1 MLTFTRWYNYE
12 HQHNQLRFVTLP
24 QRHTGQD
31 KSMKTIMMKKIIAQH
46 RVARRCFSTGP
57 VAAAYE
63 LKVNAGEVR
72 RDDAQVALAAKF
84 DALYESLAL
93 LPPVPVRTDDP
104 TESSATSNSP
114 LLLARSLASAQSFLR
129 KKFHLWFFGTPPRG
143 MYIYGPVGVG
153 KSFLMDLF
161 YASVTV
167 PDDSCCHNNSHK
179 HTKMTKRRV
188 HFHEFMLDVHHRI
201 FIYKQK
207 HPRGDALP
215 IIAQQL
221 AQEAQLLC
229 FDEFQ
234 VTDIADAMILKR
246 LFSLLLDWNVV
257 MVATSNRAPD
267 ALYKGGINRSL
278 FLPFI
283 DMLKDTSDIISMEDS
298 KKDYRLESRADGQS
312 YFWSNKDVHGDNSIH
327 RDMQAQLEEIFGGTA
342 SGTEAE
348 IIPVLFGRTV
358 QVARLNDRC
367 AWFDFSELCYQ
378 PLGAADY
385 ISLCRRFP
393 VIIMERVPQLDA
405 NHLNEAR
412 RFVTLIDACYESRT
426 RLVLAAQVPLDELF
440 VDFEAQVESSDG
452 DEELIVNDKGGNSSS
467 FATTMIRTKEGKYY
481 EWSATGRIGVS
492 LAQFSSA
499 NDLAFS
505 FRRAASRLVEMG
517 GKEWGRQ

>member
-1 MLTFTRWYNYE
+1 M
-12 HQHNQLRFVTLP
+12 
-24 QRHTGQD
+24 
-31 KSMKTIMMKKIIAQH
+31 MKTMKMNTMIAQH
-46 RVARRCFSTGP
+46 RVARRCFSTGR

-63 LKVNAGEVR
+63 LKVDAGEVR

-84 DALYESLAL
+84 DALHESLAS

-104 TESSATSNSP
+104 TESSSP
-114 LLLARSLASAQSFLR
+114 LLLLLARSLASAQSFLR
-129 KKFHLWFFGTPPRG
+129 KKFHLWSFGPPPRG
-143 MYIYGPVGVG
+143 MYIHGPVGVG

-167 PDDSCCHNNSHK
+167 PDDDSCCNNDSHK
-179 HTKMTKRRV
+179 HAKITKRRV

-201 FIYKQK
+201 FAYKQK
-207 HPRGDALP
+207 HPRGDAIP

-246 LFSLLLDWNVV
+246 LFLLLLLDWNVV
-257 MVATSNRAPD
+257 VVATSNRPPD
-267 ALYKGGINRSL
+267 DLYEGGINRSL

-283 DMLKDTSDIISMEDS
+283 DILKHTSDIISMEDS
-298 KKDYRLESRADGQS
+298 RKDYRLETRAGGQS
-312 YFWSNKDVHGDNSIH
+312 YFCSNKDVHGDNNINNN
-327 RDMQAQLEEIFGGTA
+327 MQAQLEEIFGGTA

-385 ISLCRRFP
+385 ISLCCRFP
-393 VIIMERVPQLDA
+393 VLIIDCVPQLDA

-412 RFVTLIDACYESRT
+412 RFVTLIDACYEYRT

-452 DEELIVNDKGGNSSS
+452 DEELFVSEKGGSSSS
-467 FATTMIRTKEGKYY
+467 FATTMIRTKEGEYL

-492 LAQFSSA
+492 LAQLSAA

>member
-1 MLTFTRWYNYE
+1 MKT
-12 HQHNQLRFVTLP
+12 VM
-24 QRHTGQD
+24 
-31 KSMKTIMMKKIIAQH
+31 KSMAVQH
-46 RVARRCFSTGP
+46 RVARQSIPTGP
-57 VAAAYE
+57 VTAAYE
-63 LKVNAGEVR
+63 RKVDAGEVQQ
-72 RDDAQVALAAKF
+72 DNAQLALAAKL
-84 DALYESLAL
+84 DALYKSLAS
-93 LPPVPVRTDDP
+93 LPPVPMRTDHQTVDS
-104 TESSATSNSP
+104 TTSNGP
-114 LLLARSLASAQSFLR
+114 HLLVRSLASAQSFLR
-129 KKFHLWFFGTPPRG
+129 KKFHLWSFGPPPRG
-143 MYIYGPVGVG
+143 IYIHGPVGVG

-161 YASVTV
+161 YALVNV
-167 PDDSCCHNNSHK
+167 PDDDYCFKNNSHK
-179 HTKMTKRRV
+179 HAKITKRRV

-201 FIYKQK
+201 FVYKQE
-207 HPRGDALP
+207 HPRDDAIP

-234 VTDIADAMILKR
+234 VTDVADAMILKR
-246 LFSLLLDWNVV
+246 LFLYLSYWNVV
-257 MVATSNRAPD
+257 VVVTSNRSPD
-267 ALYKGGINRSL
+267 TLYEGGINRSL

-283 DMLKDTSDIISMEDS
+283 DMLKGTFDIISMEDS
-298 KKDYRLESRADGQS
+298 QKDYRLESRADGQS
-312 YFWSNKDVHGDNSIH
+312 YFWSNKDIHGDNNINNNI
-327 RDMQAQLEEIFGGTA
+327 QGQLEDIFGSTTSTNEGE
-342 SGTEAE
+342 S
-348 IIPVLFGRTV
+348 ISVLFGRSV
-358 QVARLNDRC
+358 QVARFNDRC
-367 AWFDFSELCYQ
+367 AWFHFSELCYQ

-452 DEELIVNDKGGNSSS
+452 DGELIVNDKGGNSSS

-517 GKEWGRQ
+517 GKGWGRQ

>member
-1 MLTFTRWYNYE
+1 
-12 HQHNQLRFVTLP
+12 
-24 QRHTGQD
+24 
-31 KSMKTIMMKKIIAQH
+31 MKIIKTMIAQH
-46 RVARRCFSTGP
+46 RVARRCLSIGP

-63 LKVNAGEVR
+63 LKVDAGEVQ
-72 RDDAQVALAAKF
+72 RDEAQVALAAKL
-84 DALYESLAL
+84 DALHESLAS
-93 LPPVPVRTDDP
+93 LPPVPVRTDYP
-104 TESSATSNSP
+104 TENSCTSRSP
-114 LLLARSLASAQSFLR
+114 LLLVRSLASAQSFLR
-129 KKFHLWFFGTPPRG
+129 KKFHLWSFGPPPKG
-143 MYIYGPVGVG
+143 MYIHGPVGVG

-161 YASVTV
+161 YASVNV
-167 PDDSCCHNNSHK
+167 PDDSCCNNDSHSHK
-179 HTKMTKRRV
+179 HPKITKRRV

-201 FIYKQK
+201 FVYKQK
-207 HPRGDALP
+207 HPRGDAIP
-215 IIAQQL
+215 VVAQQL

-234 VTDIADAMILKR
+234 VTDIADAMVLKR
-246 LFSLLLDWNVV
+246 LFLLLLDWNVV
-257 MVATSNRAPD
+257 MVATSNRRPD
-267 ALYKGGINRSL
+267 ALYEGGINRSL

-283 DMLKDTSDIISMEDS
+283 DILKHSTDIISMEDS
-298 KKDYRLESRADGQS
+298 REDYRLVNRAGGQS
-312 YFWSNKDVHGDNSIH
+312 YFWSNKDVHGDNNTNNN
-327 RDMQAQLEEIFGGTA
+327 MQAQLEEIFGGTA
-342 SGTEAE
+342 STTEAE
-348 IIPVLFGRTV
+348 SIPVLFGRTV
-358 QVARLNDRC
+358 QVARYNDRC

-393 VIIMERVPQLDA
+393 VLIMDGVPQLDA
-405 NHLNEAR
+405 NYLNEAR

-426 RLVLAAQVPLDELF
+426 RLVLTAQVPLDELF

-467 FATTMIRTKEGKYY
+467 FATTMIRTKEGEYY

-492 LAQFSSA
+492 LAQLSSA

>member
-1 MLTFTRWYNYE
+1 M
-12 HQHNQLRFVTLP
+12 
-24 QRHTGQD
+24 
-31 KSMKTIMMKKIIAQH
+31 MKTMKTMKMIAQH
-46 RVARRCFSTGP
+46 GVARRSFSTGP

-63 LKVNAGEVR
+63 LKVDAGEVR

-84 DALYESLAL
+84 DALHESLAS

-104 TESSATSNSP
+104 TESSCTSSSP
-114 LLLARSLASAQSFLR
+114 LLLLLSRSLASAQSFLR
-129 KKFHLWFFGTPPRG
+129 KKFHLWSFGPPPRG
-143 MYIYGPVGVG
+143 MYIHGSVGVG

-167 PDDSCCHNNSHK
+167 PDDDSCCNNDTHSHSHK
-179 HTKMTKRRV
+179 HAKITKRRV

-201 FIYKQK
+201 FVYKQK
-207 HPRGDALP
+207 HPRGDAIP

-246 LFSLLLDWNVV
+246 LFLLLLLDWNVV
-257 MVATSNRAPD
+257 VVATSNRPPD
-267 ALYKGGINRSL
+267 ALYEGGINRSL

-283 DMLKDTSDIISMEDS
+283 EILKHTSDIISMEDS
-298 KKDYRLESRADGQS
+298 RKDYRLETRAGGQS
-312 YFWSNKDVHGDNSIH
+312 YFWSNKDVHGDNNINNN
-327 RDMQAQLEEIFGGTA
+327 MQAQLEEIFGGTA

-393 VIIMERVPQLDA
+393 VLIMDRVPQLDA

-426 RLVLAAQVPLDELF
+426 RLVLAAQVSLDELF
-440 VDFEAQVESSDG
+440 VDFEAQVESIDG
-452 DEELIVNDKGGNSSS
+452 DEELFVSEKGGSSSS
-467 FATTMIRTKEGKYY
+467 FATTMIRTKEGEYL

-492 LAQFSSA
+492 LAQLSAA

>member
-1 MLTFTRWYNYE
+1 M
-12 HQHNQLRFVTLP
+12 
-24 QRHTGQD
+24 
-31 KSMKTIMMKKIIAQH
+31 MKTMKTMKMIAQH
-46 RVARRCFSTGP
+46 GVARRSFSTGP

-63 LKVNAGEVR
+63 LKVDAGEVR

-84 DALYESLAL
+84 DALHESLAS

-104 TESSATSNSP
+104 TESSCTSSSP
-114 LLLARSLASAQSFLR
+114 LLLLLSRSLASAQSFLR
-129 KKFHLWFFGTPPRG
+129 KKFHLWSFGPPPRG
-143 MYIYGPVGVG
+143 MYIYGSVGVG

-167 PDDSCCHNNSHK
+167 PDDDSCCNNDSHSHK
-179 HTKMTKRRV
+179 HAKITKRRV

-201 FIYKQK
+201 FVYKQK
-207 HPRGDALP
+207 HPRGDAIP

-246 LFSLLLDWNVV
+246 LFLLLLLDWNVV
-257 MVATSNRAPD
+257 VVATSNRPPD
-267 ALYKGGINRSL
+267 ALYEGGINRSL

-283 DMLKDTSDIISMEDS
+283 EILKHTSDIISMEDS
-298 KKDYRLESRADGQS
+298 RKDYRLETRAGGQS
-312 YFWSNKDVHGDNSIH
+312 YFWSNKDVHGDNNINNN
-327 RDMQAQLEEIFGGTA
+327 MQAQLEEIFGGTA

-393 VIIMERVPQLDA
+393 VLIMDRVPQLDA

-440 VDFEAQVESSDG
+440 VDFEAQVESIDG
-452 DEELIVNDKGGNSSS
+452 DEELFVSEKGGSSSS
-467 FATTMIRTKEGKYY
+467 FATTMIRTKEGEYL

-492 LAQFSSA
+492 LAQLSAA

>member
-1 MLTFTRWYNYE
+1 M
-12 HQHNQLRFVTLP
+12 
-24 QRHTGQD
+24 
-31 KSMKTIMMKKIIAQH
+31 MKTMKTMKMIAQH
-46 RVARRCFSTGP
+46 GVARRSFSTGP

-63 LKVNAGEVR
+63 LKVDAGEVR

-84 DALYESLAL
+84 DALHESLAS

-104 TESSATSNSP
+104 TESSCTSSSP
-114 LLLARSLASAQSFLR
+114 LLLLLSRSLASAQSFLR
-129 KKFHLWFFGTPPRG
+129 KKFHLWSFGPPPRG
-143 MYIYGPVGVG
+143 MYIHGSVGVG

-167 PDDSCCHNNSHK
+167 PDDDSCCNNDTHSHK
-179 HTKMTKRRV
+179 HAKITKRRV

-201 FIYKQK
+201 FVYKQK
-207 HPRGDALP
+207 HPRGDAIP

-246 LFSLLLDWNVV
+246 LFLLLLLDWNVV
-257 MVATSNRAPD
+257 VVATSNRPPD
-267 ALYKGGINRSL
+267 ALYEGGINRSL

-283 DMLKDTSDIISMEDS
+283 EILKHTSDIISMEDS
-298 KKDYRLESRADGQS
+298 RKDYRLETRAGGQS
-312 YFWSNKDVHGDNSIH
+312 YFWSNKDVHGDNNINNN
-327 RDMQAQLEEIFGGTA
+327 MQAQLEEIFGGTA

-393 VIIMERVPQLDA
+393 VLIMDRVPQLDA

-440 VDFEAQVESSDG
+440 VDFEAQVESIDG
-452 DEELIVNDKGGNSSS
+452 DEELFVSEKGGSSSS
-467 FATTMIRTKEGKYY
+467 FATTMIRTKEGEYL

-492 LAQFSSA
+492 LAQLSAA

>member
-1 MLTFTRWYNYE
+1 M
-12 HQHNQLRFVTLP
+12 
-24 QRHTGQD
+24 
-31 KSMKTIMMKKIIAQH
+31 MKTMKTMKMIAQH
-46 RVARRCFSTGP
+46 GVARRSFSTGP

-63 LKVNAGEVR
+63 LKVDAGEVR

-84 DALYESLAL
+84 DALHESLAS

-104 TESSATSNSP
+104 TESSCTSSSP
-114 LLLARSLASAQSFLR
+114 LLLLLSRSLASAQSFLR
-129 KKFHLWFFGTPPRG
+129 KKFHLWSFGPPPRG
-143 MYIYGPVGVG
+143 MYIHGSVGVG

-167 PDDSCCHNNSHK
+167 PDDDSCCNNDTHSHK
-179 HTKMTKRRV
+179 HAKITKRRV

-201 FIYKQK
+201 FVYKQK
-207 HPRGDALP
+207 HPRGDAIS

-246 LFSLLLDWNVV
+246 LFLLLLLDWNVV
-257 MVATSNRAPD
+257 VVATSNRPPD
-267 ALYKGGINRSL
+267 ALYEGGINRSL

-283 DMLKDTSDIISMEDS
+283 EILKHTSDIITMEDS
-298 KKDYRLESRADGQS
+298 RKDYRLETRAGGQS
-312 YFWSNKDVHGDNSIH
+312 YFWSNKDVRGDNNINNN
-327 RDMQAQLEEIFGGTA
+327 MQAQLEEIFGGTA

-393 VIIMERVPQLDA
+393 VLIMDRVPQLDA

-426 RLVLAAQVPLDELF
+426 RLVLAAQVSLDELF
-440 VDFEAQVESSDG
+440 VDFEAQVESIDG
-452 DEELIVNDKGGNSSS
+452 DEELFVSEKGGSSSS
-467 FATTMIRTKEGKYY
+467 FATTMIRTKEGEYL

-492 LAQFSSA
+492 LAQLSAA

>member
-1 MLTFTRWYNYE
+1 M
-12 HQHNQLRFVTLP
+12 
-24 QRHTGQD
+24 
-31 KSMKTIMMKKIIAQH
+31 MKTTMMMKTMIAQQ
-46 RVARRCFSTGP
+46 RGAQQCFSTGP
-57 VAAAYE
+57 VATAYK
-63 LKVNAGEVR
+63 LKVDAGEVR

-84 DALYESLAL
+84 DALHESLAS
-93 LPPVPVRTDDP
+93 LPPVPVRTDVP
-104 TESSATSNSP
+104 TESSCTSSSP
-114 LLLARSLASAQSFLR
+114 LLLLLARFQASAQSFLR
-129 KKFHLWFFGTPPRG
+129 KKFHLWSFGPPPRG
-143 MYIYGPVGVG
+143 MYIHGPVGVG

-167 PDDSCCHNNSHK
+167 PDDSCCTNDNHSGSHSHK
-179 HTKMTKRRV
+179 HAKITKRRI

-201 FIYKQK
+201 FVYKQK
-207 HPRGDALP
+207 YPRGDAIP
-215 IIAQQL
+215 FIAQEL

-246 LFSLLLDWNVV
+246 LFLLLLDCNVV
-257 MVATSNRAPD
+257 VVATSNRSPD

-283 DMLKDTSDIISMEDS
+283 NILKQTSDIISMEDS
-298 KKDYRLESRADGQS
+298 GKDYRRETRAGDQS
-312 YFWSNKDVHGDNSIH
+312 YFWYNKDVHGDNNINNN
-327 RDMQAQLEEIFGGTA
+327 MQAQLEEIFGGTA

-385 ISLCRRFP
+385 ISLCSRFP
-393 VIIMERVPQLDA
+393 VLIIDRVPQLDA
-405 NHLNEAR
+405 NYLNEAR

-440 VDFEAQVESSDG
+440 VDFEAHVESCDG
-452 DEELIVNDKGGNSSS
+452 DEELFVSEKGGNSSS
-467 FATTMIRTKEGKYY
+467 FATTMIRTKEGEYF

-492 LAQFSSA
+492 LAQFSAA

-517 GKEWGRQ
+517 GKEWGR

>member
-1 MLTFTRWYNYE
+1 
-12 HQHNQLRFVTLP
+12 
-24 QRHTGQD
+24 
-31 KSMKTIMMKKIIAQH
+31 MKTMKTMKMIAQH
-46 RVARRCFSTGP
+46 GVARRSFSTGP

-63 LKVNAGEVR
+63 LKVDAGEVR

-84 DALYESLAL
+84 DALHESLAS

-104 TESSATSNSP
+104 TESSCTSSSP
-114 LLLARSLASAQSFLR
+114 LLLLLSRSLASAQSFLR
-129 KKFHLWFFGTPPRG
+129 KKFHLWSFGPPPRG
-143 MYIYGPVGVG
+143 MYIHGSVGVG

-167 PDDSCCHNNSHK
+167 PDDDSCCNNDTHSHK
-179 HTKMTKRRV
+179 HAKITKRRV

-201 FIYKQK
+201 FVYKQK
-207 HPRGDALP
+207 HPRGDAIS

-246 LFSLLLDWNVV
+246 LFLLLLLDWNVV
-257 MVATSNRAPD
+257 VVATSNRPPD
-267 ALYKGGINRSL
+267 ALYEGGINRSL

-283 DMLKDTSDIISMEDS
+283 EILKHTSDIISMEDS
-298 KKDYRLESRADGQS
+298 RKDYRLETRAGGQS
-312 YFWSNKDVHGDNSIH
+312 YFWSNKDVRGDNNINNN
-327 RDMQAQLEEIFGGTA
+327 MQAQLEEIFGGTA

-367 AWFDFSELCYQ
+367 AWFDFFELCYQ

-393 VIIMERVPQLDA
+393 VLIMDRVPQLDA

-426 RLVLAAQVPLDELF
+426 RLVLAAQVSLDELF
-440 VDFEAQVESSDG
+440 VDFEAQVESIDG
-452 DEELIVNDKGGNSSS
+452 DEDLFVSEKGGSSSS
-467 FATTMIRTKEGKYY
+467 FATTMIRTKEGEYL

-492 LAQFSSA
+492 LAQLSAA

>member
-1 MLTFTRWYNYE
+1 
-12 HQHNQLRFVTLP
+12 
-24 QRHTGQD
+24 
-31 KSMKTIMMKKIIAQH
+31 MKTVMKKMTAQH
-46 RVARRCFSTGP
+46 RVAQRCLPTGP
-57 VAAAYE
+57 VTAAYE
-63 LKVNAGEVR
+63 RKVYAGEVQ
-72 RDDAQVALAAKF
+72 RDYAQVALAAKL
-84 DALYESLAL
+84 DALYESLAA
-93 LPPVPVRTDDP
+93 LPPVPMCTDYRR
-104 TESSATSNSP
+104 EGSCASSGP
-114 LLLARSLASAQSFLR
+114 RLLGRSLASAQSFLR
-129 KKFHLWFFGTPPRG
+129 KKLHLWSFGPSPRG
-143 MYIYGPVGVG
+143 IYIHGPVGVG

-161 YASVTV
+161 YALVNA
-167 PDDSCCHNNSHK
+167 PDDDSCCKNNSHK
-179 HTKMTKRRV
+179 QAKITKRRV

-201 FIYKQK
+201 FVYKQE
-207 HPRGDALP
+207 HPRGDAIP
-215 IIAQQL
+215 IVAQQL

-234 VTDIADAMILKR
+234 VTDVADAMILKR
-246 LFSLLLDWNVV
+246 LFLFLSYWNVV
-257 MVATSNRAPD
+257 VVATSNRAPD
-267 ALYKGGINRSL
+267 ALYEGGINRSL

-283 DMLKDTSDIISMEDS
+283 DMLKHTFDIISMEDS
-298 KKDYRLESRADGQS
+298 QKDYRLESRADGQS
-312 YFWSNKDVHGDNSIH
+312 YFWSNKDIHGDNSINNI
-327 RDMQAQLEEIFGGTA
+327 QAQLEEIFGGTA
-342 SGTEAE
+342 STTKAE
-348 IIPVLFGRTV
+348 SIPVLFGRTV

-385 ISLCRRFP
+385 LSLCRRFP
-393 VIIMERVPQLDA
+393 VIIMERVPQLNA

-452 DEELIVNDKGGNSSS
+452 DGELIVNDKGGNSSS

-481 EWSATGRIGVS
+481 EWSATGRVGVS

-517 GKEWGRQ
+517 GKGWGRQ

>member
-1 MLTFTRWYNYE
+1 M
-12 HQHNQLRFVTLP
+12 
-24 QRHTGQD
+24 
-31 KSMKTIMMKKIIAQH
+31 MKTMKMKTMIAQH

-63 LKVNAGEVR
+63 LKVDAGEVR

-84 DALYESLAL
+84 DALHESLAS

-104 TESSATSNSP
+104 TEYSCTSSSP
-114 LLLARSLASAQSFLR
+114 LLLLLARSLASAQSFLR
-129 KKFHLWFFGTPPRG
+129 KKFHLWSFGPPPRG
-143 MYIYGPVGVG
+143 MYIHGPVGVG

-167 PDDSCCHNNSHK
+167 PDDDSCCNNDSHSHK
-179 HTKMTKRRV
+179 HVKITKRRV

-201 FIYKQK
+201 FAYKQK
-207 HPRGDALP
+207 HPRGDAIP

-246 LFSLLLDWNVV
+246 LFLLLLLDWNVV
-257 MVATSNRAPD
+257 VVATSNRPPD
-267 ALYKGGINRSL
+267 ALYEGGINRSL

-283 DMLKDTSDIISMEDS
+283 EILKHTSDIISMEDS
-298 KKDYRLESRADGQS
+298 RKDYRLETRAGGQS
-312 YFWSNKDVHGDNSIH
+312 YFWSNKDVRGDNNINNN
-327 RDMQAQLEEIFGGTA
+327 MQAQLEEIFGGTA

-385 ISLCRRFP
+385 ISLCCRFP
-393 VIIMERVPQLDA
+393 VLIMDCVPQLDA

-452 DEELIVNDKGGNSSS
+452 DEELFVSVKGGSSSS
-467 FATTMIRTKEGKYY
+467 FATTMIRTKEGEYL

-492 LAQFSSA
+492 LAQLSAA

>member
-1 MLTFTRWYNYE
+1 M
-12 HQHNQLRFVTLP
+12 
-24 QRHTGQD
+24 
-31 KSMKTIMMKKIIAQH
+31 MKTMKTMKIIAQH
-46 RVARRCFSTGP
+46 GVARRSFSTGP

-63 LKVNAGEVR
+63 LKVDAGEVR

-84 DALYESLAL
+84 DALHESLAS

-104 TESSATSNSP
+104 TESSCTSSSP
-114 LLLARSLASAQSFLR
+114 LLLLLSRSLASAQSFLR
-129 KKFHLWFFGTPPRG
+129 KKFHLWSFGPPPRG
-143 MYIYGPVGVG
+143 MYIHGSVGVG

-167 PDDSCCHNNSHK
+167 PDDDSCCNNDTHSHSHK
-179 HTKMTKRRV
+179 HAKITKRRV

-201 FIYKQK
+201 FVYKQK
-207 HPRGDALP
+207 HPRGDAIP

-246 LFSLLLDWNVV
+246 LFLLLLDWNVV
-257 MVATSNRAPD
+257 VVATSNRPPD
-267 ALYKGGINRSL
+267 ALYEGGINRSL

-283 DMLKDTSDIISMEDS
+283 EILKHTSDIISMEDS
-298 KKDYRLESRADGQS
+298 RKDYRLETRAGGQS
-312 YFWSNKDVHGDNSIH
+312 YFWSNKDVHGDNNINNN
-327 RDMQAQLEEIFGGTA
+327 MQAQLEEIFGDTA

-348 IIPVLFGRTV
+348 IIPIFFGRTV

-393 VIIMERVPQLDA
+393 VLIMDRVPQLDA

-440 VDFEAQVESSDG
+440 VDFEAQVESIDG
-452 DEELIVNDKGGNSSS
+452 DEELFVSEKGGSSSS
-467 FATTMIRTKEGKYY
+467 FATTMIRTKEGEYL

-492 LAQFSSA
+492 LAQLSAA

>member
-1 MLTFTRWYNYE
+1 M
-12 HQHNQLRFVTLP
+12 
-24 QRHTGQD
+24 
-31 KSMKTIMMKKIIAQH
+31 MKTMIAQH

-63 LKVNAGEVR
+63 LKVDAGEVR

-84 DALYESLAL
+84 DALHESLAS

-104 TESSATSNSP
+104 TESSCTSSSP

-129 KKFHLWFFGTPPRG
+129 KKFHLWSFGPPPRG
-143 MYIYGPVGVG
+143 MYIHGPVGVG

-167 PDDSCCHNNSHK
+167 PDDDSCCNNDSHSHK
-179 HTKMTKRRV
+179 HLKITKRRV

-201 FIYKQK
+201 FAYNQK
-207 HPRGDALP
+207 HPRGDAIP

-246 LFSLLLDWNVV
+246 LFLLLLLDWNVV
-257 MVATSNRAPD
+257 VVATSNRPPD
-267 ALYKGGINRSL
+267 ALYEGGINRSL

-283 DMLKDTSDIISMEDS
+283 NILKHTSDIISMEDS
-298 KKDYRLESRADGQS
+298 RKDYRLETRAGGQS
-312 YFWSNKDVHGDNSIH
+312 YFWSNKDVHGDNNMNNN
-327 RDMQAQLEEIFGGTA
+327 MQAQLEEIFGGTA

-385 ISLCRRFP
+385 ISLCCRFP
-393 VIIMERVPQLDA
+393 VLIIDCVPQLDA

-440 VDFEAQVESSDG
+440 VDFEAQVESIDG
-452 DEELIVNDKGGNSSS
+452 DEELFVSEKGGSSSS
-467 FATTMIRTKEGKYY
+467 FATTMIRTKEGEYL

-492 LAQFSSA
+492 LAQLSAA

>member
-1 MLTFTRWYNYE
+1 M
-12 HQHNQLRFVTLP
+12 
-24 QRHTGQD
+24 
-31 KSMKTIMMKKIIAQH
+31 MKTLIAKH

-57 VAAAYE
+57 VTTAYE
-63 LKVNAGEVR
+63 LKVVAGEVR
-72 RDDAQVALAAKF
+72 RDDAQVALAAKL
-84 DALYESLAL
+84 DALHESLTS
-93 LPPVPVRTDDP
+93 LPPVPVRTDEP
-104 TESSATSNSP
+104 TNSSCTSSSP
-114 LLLARSLASAQSFLR
+114 MLLARSLASAQSFFR
-129 KKFHLWFFGTPPRG
+129 KKYHLWTFGPPPRG
-143 MYIYGPVGVG
+143 MYIHGPVGVG

-167 PDDSCCHNNSHK
+167 PDDNSSCNNHSHSHK
-179 HTKMTKRRV
+179 HAKVTKRRV

-201 FIYKQK
+201 FVYKQK
-207 HPRGDALP
+207 HPRADAIP

-234 VTDIADAMILKR
+234 VTDIADAMILKQ
-246 LFSLLLDWNVV
+246 LFLQLLDLNVV
-257 MVATSNRAPD
+257 VVATSNRAPD
-267 ALYKGGINRSL
+267 ALYEGGINRSL

-283 DMLKDTSDIISMEDS
+283 DILKHTSDVISMEDS
-298 KKDYRLESRADGQS
+298 SKDYRLETQAGGQS
-312 YFWSNKDVHGDNSIH
+312 YFCSNKDVHGDNNTNNNIQSK
-327 RDMQAQLEEIFGGTA
+327 LEEIFGGTA

-348 IIPVLFGRTV
+348 IISVLFGRTV

-385 ISLCRRFP
+385 ISLCCRFP
-393 VIIMERVPQLDA
+393 VLIIDRVPQLDA

-412 RFVTLIDACYESRT
+412 RFVTLIDACYEART

-440 VDFEAQVESSDG
+440 VDFEAHVESSDG
-452 DEELIVNDKGGNSSS
+452 DGELIVSEKGGNSSS
-467 FATTMIRTKEGKYY
+467 FATTMIRTKEGEYY

-492 LAQFSSA
+492 LAQLSSA

>member
-1 MLTFTRWYNYE
+1 
-12 HQHNQLRFVTLP
+12 
-24 QRHTGQD
+24 
-31 KSMKTIMMKKIIAQH
+31 
-46 RVARRCFSTGP
+46 
-57 VAAAYE
+57 
-63 LKVNAGEVR
+63 
-72 RDDAQVALAAKF
+72 
-84 DALYESLAL
+84 
-93 LPPVPVRTDDP
+93 
-104 TESSATSNSP
+104 
-114 LLLARSLASAQSFLR
+114 
-129 KKFHLWFFGTPPRG
+129 
-143 MYIYGPVGVG
+143 
-153 KSFLMDLF
+153 MDLF
-161 YASVTV
+161 YASVSV
-167 PDDSCCHNNSHK
+167 PDDNSCCTNDSHK
-179 HTKMTKRRV
+179 HINITKRRV

-201 FIYKQK
+201 FVYKQE
-207 HPRGDALP
+207 HPQGDAIP
-215 IIAQQL
+215 VIAQQL

-234 VTDIADAMILKR
+234 VTEIADAMILKR

-257 MVATSNRAPD
+257 MVATSNRSPD
-267 ALYKGGINRSL
+267 ALYEGGINRSL

-283 DMLKDTSDIISMEDS
+283 DMLKNSSDIISMEDS
-298 KKDYRLESRADGQS
+298 QKDYRLENRADGQS
-312 YFWSNKDVHGDNSIH
+312 YFWSNNGIHGDNNTNNNI
-327 RDMQAQLEEIFGGTA
+327 QAQLEEIFGDTA

-348 IIPVLFGRTV
+348 TIPVLFGRTV
-358 QVARLNDRC
+358 QVARFNARC

-385 ISLCRRFP
+385 ISLCCRFP

-452 DEELIVNDKGGNSSS
+452 DEELIVNEKGGNSSS
-467 FATTMIRTKEGKYY
+467 FATTMIRTKEGEYY

-492 LAQFSSA
+492 LAQLSSA

-517 GKEWGRQ
+517 GNEWGRQ

>member
-1 MLTFTRWYNYE
+1 M
-12 HQHNQLRFVTLP
+12 
-24 QRHTGQD
+24 
-31 KSMKTIMMKKIIAQH
+31 MKTMKTMMMKTMIAQH

-63 LKVNAGEVR
+63 LKVDAGEVR

-84 DALYESLAL
+84 DALHESLAS
-93 LPPVPVRTDDP
+93 LPPVPARTDDP
-104 TESSATSNSP
+104 TESSCTSSSP

-129 KKFHLWFFGTPPRG
+129 KKFHLWSFGPPPRG
-143 MYIYGPVGVG
+143 MYIHGPVGVG

-161 YASVTV
+161 YASVTA
-167 PDDSCCHNNSHK
+167 PDDDSCCNNDSHSHK
-179 HTKMTKRRV
+179 HVKITKRRV

-201 FIYKQK
+201 FAYKQK
-207 HPRGDALP
+207 HPRGDAIP

-246 LFSLLLDWNVV
+246 LFLLLLLDWNVV
-257 MVATSNRAPD
+257 VVATSNRPPD
-267 ALYKGGINRSL
+267 ALYEGGINRSL

-283 DMLKDTSDIISMEDS
+283 DILKHTSDIISMEDS
-298 KKDYRLESRADGQS
+298 RKDYRLETRAGGQS
-312 YFWSNKDVHGDNSIH
+312 YFWSNKDVHGDNNINNN
-327 RDMQAQLEEIFGGTA
+327 MQAQLEEIFGGTA

-385 ISLCRRFP
+385 ISLCCRFP
-393 VIIMERVPQLDA
+393 VLIIDCVPQLDA

-440 VDFEAQVESSDG
+440 VDFEAQVESSDR
-452 DEELIVNDKGGNSSS
+452 DEELFVSEKGGSSSS
-467 FATTMIRTKEGKYY
+467 FATTMIRTKEGEYL

-492 LAQFSSA
+492 LAQLSAA

>member
-1 MLTFTRWYNYE
+1 MTT
-12 HQHNQLRFVTLP
+12 
-24 QRHTGQD
+24 
-31 KSMKTIMMKKIIAQH
+31 KH
-46 RVARRCFSTGP
+46 RVARRSNPTGP
-57 VAAAYE
+57 VTAAYE
-63 LKVNAGEVR
+63 LKVEAGEVQ
-72 RDDAQVALAAKF
+72 RDDAQVALAAKL
-84 DALYESLAL
+84 DVLHESLAS
-93 LPPVPVRTDDP
+93 LPPVAVRTENP
-104 TESSATSNSP
+104 TESSRTSSSS
-114 LLLARSLASAQSFLR
+114 LLLARPLASAQSFLR
-129 KKFHLWFFGTPPRG
+129 KKFHLWSFGPPPRG
-143 MYIYGPVGVG
+143 IYIHGPVGVG

-161 YASVTV
+161 YASITV
-167 PDDSCCHNNSHK
+167 PDDDSCCNNDSYSLK
-179 HTKMTKRRV
+179 YAKITKRRV

-201 FIYKQK
+201 FVYKQK
-207 HPRGDALP
+207 HPRDDAIP
-215 IIAQQL
+215 VIAQQL

-234 VTDIADAMILKR
+234 VTDVADAMILKR
-246 LFSLLLDWNVV
+246 LFLLLLNWNVV
-257 MVATSNRAPD
+257 VVATSNRAPD
-267 ALYKGGINRSL
+267 ALYEGGINRSL

-283 DMLKDTSDIISMEDS
+283 DMLKHTFDIISMEDS
-298 KKDYRLESRADGQS
+298 AKDYRLETRADGQS
-312 YFWSNKDVHGDNSIH
+312 YFWSNKDVHGDNNSI
-327 RDMQAQLEEIFGGTA
+327 DNIQAQLEEIFGGTA
-342 SGTEAE
+342 SETEAE
-348 IIPVLFGRTV
+348 TIPVLFGRTV

-385 ISLCRRFP
+385 ICLCSRFP
-393 VIIMERVPQLDA
+393 VIIIERVPQLDA

-452 DEELIVNDKGGNSSS
+452 DGELIVSEKGGNSSS
-467 FATTMIRTKEGKYY
+467 FATTMIRTKEGEYY

-492 LAQFSSA
+492 LAQLSSA

>member
-1 MLTFTRWYNYE
+1 
-12 HQHNQLRFVTLP
+12 
-24 QRHTGQD
+24 
-31 KSMKTIMMKKIIAQH
+31 MMKMMKMMIAQH
-46 RVARRCFSTGP
+46 RVARRSFSTGP

-63 LKVNAGEVR
+63 LKVDAGEVR
-72 RDDAQVALAAKF
+72 RDDAQVALVAKL
-84 DALYESLAL
+84 DALHESLAS

-104 TESSATSNSP
+104 TESSGTSSSP
-114 LLLARSLASAQSFLR
+114 LLLLLSRSLASAQSFLR
-129 KKFHLWFFGTPPRG
+129 KKYHLWSFGPPPRG
-143 MYIYGPVGVG
+143 MYIHGSVGVG

-161 YASVTV
+161 YASVAV
-167 PDDSCCHNNSHK
+167 PDDNSCCNNDTHSHK
-179 HTKMTKRRV
+179 HAKITKRRV

-201 FIYKQK
+201 FVYKQK
-207 HPRGDALP
+207 HPRGDAIP

-221 AQEAQLLC
+221 AQESQLLC

-246 LFSLLLDWNVV
+246 LFLLLLDWNVV
-257 MVATSNRAPD
+257 VVATSNRHPD
-267 ALYKGGINRSL
+267 ALYEGGINRSL

-283 DMLKDTSDIISMEDS
+283 DMLKHTSDIISMEDS
-298 KKDYRLESRADGQS
+298 RKDYRLETRAGAQS
-312 YFWSNKDVHGDNSIH
+312 YFWSNKDVHGDNNI
-327 RDMQAQLEEIFGGTA
+327 QAQLEEIFGGIT

-393 VIIMERVPQLDA
+393 VLIIDRVPQLDA

-412 RFVTLIDACYESRT
+412 RFVTLIDACYESHT

-440 VDFEAQVESSDG
+440 VDFEAQVQSSDG
-452 DEELIVNDKGGNSSS
+452 DEELFVSEKGGNSSS
-467 FATTMIRTKEGKYY
+467 FATTMIRTKEGEYY

-492 LAQFSSA
+492 LAQLSSA

-505 FRRAASRLVEMG
+505 FRRAASRLAEMG

>member
-1 MLTFTRWYNYE
+1 
-12 HQHNQLRFVTLP
+12 
-24 QRHTGQD
+24 
-31 KSMKTIMMKKIIAQH
+31 MKNMTAQH
-46 RVARRCFSTGP
+46 LVARRSITTGP
-57 VAAAYE
+57 VTAAYE
-63 LKVNAGEVR
+63 LKVEAGEVQ

-84 DALYESLAL
+84 DVLHESLAS
-93 LPPVPVRTDDP
+93 LPPAAVRTENP
-104 TESSATSNSP
+104 TKSSRTSSSSR
-114 LLLARSLASAQSFLR
+114 LLARPLASAQSFLR
-129 KKFHLWFFGTPPRG
+129 KKFHLWSFGPPPRG
-143 MYIYGPVGVG
+143 LYIHGPVGVG

-167 PDDSCCHNNSHK
+167 PDDDSCCNNGSHSLK
-179 HTKMTKRRV
+179 HAKITKRRV

-201 FIYKQK
+201 FVYKQK
-207 HPRGDALP
+207 HPRDDAIP
-215 IIAQQL
+215 VIAQQL

-234 VTDIADAMILKR
+234 VTDVADAMILKR

-257 MVATSNRAPD
+257 VVATSNRAPD
-267 ALYKGGINRSL
+267 ALYEGGINRSL

-283 DMLKDTSDIISMEDS
+283 DMLKHTFDIISMEDS
-298 KKDYRLESRADGQS
+298 AKDYRLETRADGQS
-312 YFWSNKDVHGDNSIH
+312 YFWSNKDVHGDNNSKNNI
-327 RDMQAQLEEIFGGTA
+327 QTQLEEIFGGTA
-342 SGTEAE
+342 SETEAE
-348 IIPVLFGRTV
+348 TIPVLFGRTV

-385 ISLCRRFP
+385 ISLCDRFP
-393 VIIMERVPQLDA
+393 VIIIERVPQLDA

-440 VDFEAQVESSDG
+440 VDFEAQVESSDEDG
-452 DEELIVNDKGGNSSS
+452 ELIVSEKGGNSSS
-467 FATTMIRTKEGKYY
+467 FATTMIRTKQGEYY

-492 LAQFSSA
+492 LAQLSSA

>member
-1 MLTFTRWYNYE
+1 M
-12 HQHNQLRFVTLP
+12 
-24 QRHTGQD
+24 
-31 KSMKTIMMKKIIAQH
+31 MKTMKTVKMIAQH
-46 RVARRCFSTGP
+46 GVARRSFSTGP

-63 LKVNAGEVR
+63 LKVDAGEVR

-84 DALYESLAL
+84 DALHESLAS

-104 TESSATSNSP
+104 TESSCTSSSP
-114 LLLARSLASAQSFLR
+114 LLLLLSRSLASAQSFLR
-129 KKFHLWFFGTPPRG
+129 KKFHLWSFGPPPRG
-143 MYIYGPVGVG
+143 MYIHGSVGVG

-167 PDDSCCHNNSHK
+167 PDDDSCCNNDSHSHK
-179 HTKMTKRRV
+179 HAKITKRRV

-201 FIYKQK
+201 FVYKQK
-207 HPRGDALP
+207 HPRGDAIP

-246 LFSLLLDWNVV
+246 LFLLLLLDWNVV
-257 MVATSNRAPD
+257 VVATSNRPPD
-267 ALYKGGINRSL
+267 ALYEGGINRSL

-283 DMLKDTSDIISMEDS
+283 DILKHTSDIISMEDS
-298 KKDYRLESRADGQS
+298 RKDYRLETRAGGQS
-312 YFWSNKDVHGDNSIH
+312 YFWSNKDVHGDNNINNN
-327 RDMQAQLEEIFGGTA
+327 MQAQLEEIFGGTA

-367 AWFDFSELCYQ
+367 AWFDFTELCYQ

-393 VIIMERVPQLDA
+393 VLIMDRVPQLDA

-440 VDFEAQVESSDG
+440 VDFEAQVESIDG
-452 DEELIVNDKGGNSSS
+452 DEELFVSEKGGSSSS
-467 FATTMIRTKEGKYY
+467 FATTMIRTKEGEYL

-492 LAQFSSA
+492 LAQLSAA